1 MSKTAKIIIGVL
13 AAIAILAII
22 AIVIIVL
29 VGPSEE
35 PEPTAVPPTTA
46 PTTPPEEGDD
56 SWDKIE
62 AAGKMVVGTS
72 ADYPPFEFYVDD
84 LKIDGFDIAM
94 MDEMGRRL
102 GVSIEYLDYAFD
114 GLGGALQLGQIDLA
128 LAAVSVTAERESVV
142 DFSNVYLVGE
152 DAILAHTGSGIDSV
166 GAADEMAAY
175 RIGVQRGS
183 AYEAW
188 VLTELVATG
197 KMPESNL
204 FVYEAAPDAVR
215 DLLEDRLD
223 VVILD
228 SQPAELAV
236 QTYEVKIVG
245 QGLNQ
250 QRYAIAF
257 PKGAAALKA
266 KIDGVLLELHNE
278 GIIAELASK
287 YLGQEVL
294 LPTPTPGP
302 TSTPKPPSEC
312 IDGLSFVEHP
322 NGEGSS
328 SNPIQV
334 APGQKFT
341 KVWKVL
347 NSGTCTW
354 DSSYKLVFA
363 SGDRMGGQPTPVQG
377 TVAPG
382 QTYDIAVDMTA
393 PLYSGSYQGIW
404 QMVNG
409 QGTAFG
415 QRLRVYVKVVPGP
428 TATPAPTQTPVAGIV
443 FTVDR
448 NQINYGEC
456 VNFYW
461 KVENVKEVYFY
472 AEGEDWRQSP
482 VEGEGTQKECPP
494 VNNNYYLR
502 VVLRDGSVKAPKIT
516 IYVAGKP
523 DAPYIQR
530 FTADPPN
537 LVTLG
542 GSVLLQWEVFNQVN
556 KITLTANDVIL
567 WAGAPVKGQY
577 QHTPA
582 SAGSVS
588 YMLTAEGDGGTS
600 QSRIN
605 INVVNSATA
614 TPVPTSAPDKPVIYS
629 FSVSPNSIAEGN
641 CVDINWSVGGGAS
654 YVEVLR
660 NGTVIVPDAP
670 FSGHAS
676 DCPTPAGSYTYQLA
690 ASNSAGETVTQQR
703 TVQVSAT
710 APENP
715 LANTYWTLAAYYDG
729 TTMQSVLPGTLLTTN
744 FDSSGGVSG
753 SGGCNTYTANYNV
766 NGSSLTISAP
776 LATGKAC
783 TPEINA
789 QEQAFFAAM
798 ASATSYNIEAGQL
811 YITGS
816 SGTVVLEYSATGP

>member
-1 MSKTAKIIIGVL
+1 MSKTAKIVIGIL
-13 AAIAILAII
+13 AAIAIIAII

-29 VGPSEE
+29 TGPSE

-46 PTTPPEEGDD
+46 PTTPPEAGDD
-56 SWDKIE
+56 SWDRIE

-72 ADYPPFEFYVDD
+72 ADYPPFEFYVSDMQ
-84 LKIDGFDIAM
+84 IDGFDIAM

-114 GLGGALQLGQIDLA
+114 GLGPALQLGQIDLA
-128 LAAVSVTAERESVV
+128 LAAVSVTSERESVV

-152 DAILAHTGSGIDSV
+152 DAILAKKGSGITISSV
-166 GAADEMAAY
+166 DDMAAY
-175 RIGVQRGS
+175 RVGVQRNTV
-183 AYEAW
+183 YEAW
-188 VLTELVATG
+188 VRTELIDTG

-204 FVYEAAPDAVR
+204 FIYELATHAFR
-215 DLLEDRLD
+215 DLTEGRIDLMMLD
-223 VVILD
+223 A
-228 SQPAELAV
+228 SPAELVV
-236 QTYEVKIVG
+236 QTEDVEIVG

-250 QRYAIAF
+250 QRYAIAL
-257 PKGAAALKA
+257 PKGAAALKE

-278 GIIAELASK
+278 GVIASLAQK

-312 IDGLSFVEHP
+312 LDGLSFVEHP
-322 NGEGSS
+322 NGDGSS
-328 SNPIQV
+328 SKPIQV

-354 DSSYKLVFA
+354 DSSYQLVFV
-363 SGDRMGGQPTPVQG
+363 SGNRMGGQPTPVQG

-382 QTYDIAVDMTA
+382 QSYDIAVDMTA
-393 PLYSGSYQGIW
+393 PLYAGDYSAIWNMENTDGI
-404 QMVNG
+404 
-409 QGTAFG
+409 AFG

-428 TATPAPTQTPVAGIV
+428 TATPAPTQTPTAGIV
-443 FTVDR
+443 FTADR

-472 AEGEDWRQSP
+472 HEGEDWRDNG
-482 VEGEGTQKECPP
+482 VTGEGTSTECPP
-494 VNNNYYLR
+494 ATLNYYLR
-502 VVLRDGSVKAPKIT
+502 VVLRDGSVSTSKIT
-516 IYVAGKP
+516 IYVTSQP

-542 GSVLLQWEVFNQVN
+542 QSVLLQWEVFNQVN
-556 KITLTANDVIL
+556 KLTLSANDVIL
-567 WAGAPVKGQY
+567 WEGAPVKGQY
-577 QHTPA
+577 RDTPA
-582 SAGSVS
+582 SSGSVS
-588 YMLTAEGDGGTS
+588 YLLVAEGDGGTS

-605 INVVNSATA
+605 LNVVDPATA
-614 TPVPTSAPDKPVIYS
+614 TAVPTSAPEQPVIYS
-629 FSVSPNSIAEGN
+629 FSVSPNSIADGD
-641 CVDINWSVGGGAS
+641 CVDINWSAGGGAS
-654 YVEVLR
+654 DVEVLR
-660 NGTVIVPDAP
+660 DGTVIVPDAP
-670 FSGHAS
+670 FSGHAN
-676 DCPTPAGSYTYQLA
+676 DCPTPDGTYTYQLA

-715 LANTYWTLAAYYDG
+715 LANTFWTVANYWDG
-729 TTMQSVLPGTLLTTN
+729 TTMQTVLPGTLLTTN

-753 SGGCNTYTANYNV
+753 SGGCNTYSATYDV
-766 NGSSLTISAP
+766 SGSSLTISSP
-776 LATGKAC
+776 LATGKLCDAD
-783 TPEINA
+783 IDA

-798 ASATSYNIEAGQL
+798 ESAATFNIEAGQL
-811 YITGS
+811 YIMNS
-816 SGTVVLEYSATGP
+816 SGAAVLEYIATGP

>member
-1 MSKTAKIIIGVL
+1 MSKTAKIIVGVL

-29 VGPSEE
+29 VGPSE

-62 AAGKMVVGTS
+62 AAGKIVVGTS

-84 LKIDGFDIAM
+84 MQIDGFDVAM

-102 GVSIEYLDYAFD
+102 GVTIEYLDYAFD

-142 DFSNVYLVGE
+142 DFSNIYLVGE

-166 GAADEMAAY
+166 GSVDELAALK
-175 RIGVQRGS
+175 IGVQRGS
-183 AYEAW
+183 VYEAW

-204 FVYEAAPDAVR
+204 FVYERAGDAVR
-215 DLLEDRLD
+215 DLVQDRLD

-228 SQPAELAV
+228 LQPAELAV
-236 QTYEVKIVG
+236 QEYEVKIVG

-257 PKGAAALKA
+257 PKGAAALKE

-302 TSTPKPPSEC
+302 TSTPQPPGEC
-312 IDGLSFVEHP
+312 IDGMSFVEHP

-328 SNPIQV
+328 SSPIQV
-334 APGQKFT
+334 APGAKFT

-354 DSSYKLVFA
+354 DSSYKLVYA
-363 SGDRMGGQPTPVQG
+363 SGDQMGGQPTSVQG

-393 PLYSGSYQGIW
+393 PLYAGSYQGIW

-409 QGTAFG
+409 QGMAFG
-415 QRLRVYVKVVPGP
+415 QRVRVYVQVTTGP

-448 NQINYGEC
+448 DHINYGEC

-461 KVENVKEVYFY
+461 KVENVQEVYFY
-472 AEGEDWRQSP
+472 HEGEDWRDNG
-482 VEGEGTQKECPP
+482 VAGEGTSTECPP
-494 VNNNYYLR
+494 ATLNYYLR
-502 VVLRDGSVKAPKIT
+502 VVLRDGTVSTSKIT
-516 IYVAGKP
+516 IYVTSQP

-542 GSVLLQWEVFNQVN
+542 GSVKLQWEVFNQVN
-556 KITLTANDVIL
+556 KITLTANDAIL
-567 WAGAPVKGQY
+567 WEGAPTKGSY
-577 QHTPA
+577 QDTP
-582 SAGSVS
+582 SSTGTVS
-588 YMLTAEGDGGTS
+588 YVLTAEGDGGTS

-605 INVVNSATA
+605 LNVVDSSTA
-614 TPVPTSAPDKPVIYS
+614 TPVPTSAPDQPVIYS
-629 FSVSPNSIAEGN
+629 FSVSPNSIADGD

-660 NGTVIVPDAP
+660 DGTVIVPDAP
-670 FSGHAS
+670 FSGHAN
-676 DCPTPAGSYTYQLA
+676 DCPTPDGTYSYQLA

-703 TVQVSAT
+703 TVRVSAT

-715 LANTYWTLAAYYDG
+715 LANTMWTLAAYYDG
-729 TTMQSVLPGTLLTTN
+729 TQMQSVLPGTLLTTN
-744 FDSSGGVSG
+744 FGSSGGVSG
-753 SGGCNTYTANYNV
+753 SGGCNTYSATYEV
-766 NGSSLTISAP
+766 SGSSLTISS
-776 LATGKAC
+776 LFATGKLC
-783 TPEINA
+783 SPEIDT

-798 ASATSYNIEAGQL
+798 ESASSYNIEAGQL
-811 YITGS
+811 YLLNS
-816 SGTVVLEYSATGP
+816 SGAAILEYVATGP

>member
-1 MSKTAKIIIGVL
+1 M
-13 AAIAILAII
+13 
-22 AIVIIVL
+22 
-29 VGPSEE
+29 
-35 PEPTAVPPTTA
+35 
-46 PTTPPEEGDD
+46 
-56 SWDKIE
+56 
-62 AAGKMVVGTS
+62 
-72 ADYPPFEFYVDD
+72 
-84 LKIDGFDIAM
+84 
-94 MDEMGRRL
+94 
-102 GVSIEYLDYAFD
+102 
-114 GLGGALQLGQIDLA
+114 
-128 LAAVSVTAERESVV
+128 
-142 DFSNVYLVGE
+142 GE
-152 DAILAHTGSGIDSV
+152 DAILAHKGSGIDSV
-166 GAADEMAAY
+166 GSVDDMAAY
-175 RIGVQRGS
+175 RIGVQRGTV
-183 AYEAW
+183 YEAW
-188 VLTELVATG
+188 ILTELVDTG

-204 FVYEAAPDAVR
+204 FVYERAGDAVR
-215 DLLEDRLD
+215 DLIQDRLD

-228 SQPAELAV
+228 AQPAELAV
-236 QTYEVKIVG
+236 QEYEVKIVG

-257 PKGAAALKA
+257 PKGAAALKE

-302 TSTPKPPSEC
+302 TSTPKPPGEC
-312 IDGLSFVEHP
+312 IDGMSFVEHP

-328 SNPIQV
+328 SSPIQV
-334 APGQKFT
+334 APGAKFT

-363 SGDRMGGQPTPVQG
+363 SGDQMGGQPTSIQG

-415 QRLRVYVKVVPGP
+415 QRLRVYVQVVTGP

-448 NQINYGEC
+448 DQINYGEC

-472 AEGEDWRQSP
+472 HEGEDWRDNG
-482 VEGEGTQKECPP
+482 VAGEGTSTECPP
-494 VNNNYYLR
+494 ATLNYYLR
-502 VVLRDGSVKAPKIT
+502 VVLRDGSVSTSKIT
-516 IYVAGKP
+516 IYVTSQP

-567 WAGAPVKGQY
+567 WEGAPTKGSY
-577 QHTPA
+577 SDTPA
-582 SAGSVS
+582 STGTMS
-588 YMLTAEGDGGTS
+588 YVLKAEGDGGTS

-605 INVVNSATA
+605 INVVDSPTA
-614 TPVPTSAPDKPVIYS
+614 TPVPTSAPDLPVIYS
-629 FSVSPNSIAEGN
+629 FSVSPNSIAEGD

-654 YVEVLR
+654 YVDVLR

-670 FSGHAS
+670 FSGHAN
-676 DCPTPAGSYTYQLA
+676 DCPTPAGTYEYQLVA
-690 ASNSAGETVTQQR
+690 ENAAGEAVSQQR

-715 LANTYWTLAAYYDG
+715 LANTYWTLSNYWDG
-729 TTMQSVLPGTLLTTN
+729 TQMQSVLPGTLLTTN
-744 FDSSGGVSG
+744 FGASGGVSG
-753 SGGCNTYTANYNV
+753 SGGCNTYTASYQV
-766 NGSSLTISAP
+766 SGSSLSISSP
-776 LATGKAC
+776 LATGKLCSRRDRRAGAGLLC
-783 TPEINA
+783 GDGIGRS
-789 QEQAFFAAM
+789 F
-798 ASATSYNIEAGQL
+798 SIEAGQL
-811 YITGS
+811 YIRAAPALSCS
-816 SGTVVLEYSATGP
+816 SISPPARKANCMTDR

>member
-1 MSKTAKIIIGVL
+1 MSKTAKIIIGIL

-22 AIVIIVL
+22 AIVIIIL
-29 VGPSEE
+29 VGPSE

-46 PTTPPEEGDD
+46 PTTPAEGDD
-56 SWDKIE
+56 SWDKIQ

-72 ADYPPFEFYVDD
+72 ADYPPFEFYVSDGQ
-84 LKIDGFDIAM
+84 IDGFDIAM

-102 GVSIEYLDYAFD
+102 GVNIEYLDYAFD
-114 GLGGALQLGQIDLA
+114 GLGPALQLGQIDLA

-152 DAILAHTGSGIDSV
+152 DAVLAKKGSGITISSV
-166 GAADEMAAY
+166 DDMAAY
-175 RIGVQRGS
+175 KIGVQRNTV
-183 AYEAW
+183 YEAW
-188 VLTELVATG
+188 IRTELVDTG

-204 FVYEAAPDAVR
+204 FVYEGAPDAVR
-215 DLLEDRLD
+215 DLLEGRVDLVVLD
-223 VVILD
+223 A
-228 SQPAELAV
+228 QPAELAV
-236 QTYEVKIVG
+236 QEYDVEIVA

-257 PKGAAALKA
+257 PKGAAALKE

-278 GIIAELASK
+278 GVIAELARK

-312 IDGLSFVEHP
+312 LDGMSFVAHP

-341 KVWKVL
+341 KVWTVQ
-347 NSGTCTW
+347 NTGTCTW

-363 SGDRMGGQPTPVQG
+363 SGDRMGGQPPSIQG

-382 QTYDIAVDMTA
+382 QNYDIAVDMTA

-415 QRLRVYVKVVPGP
+415 QRLRVYVQVVAGP
-428 TATPAPTQTPVAGIV
+428 TATPAPTQTPIAGIV

-448 NQINYGEC
+448 DQINYGEC

-472 AEGEDWRQSP
+472 KEGEDWRDNG
-482 VEGEGTQKECPP
+482 VAGEGTQTECPP
-494 VNNNYYLR
+494 ATLNYYLR
-502 VVLRDGSVKAPKIT
+502 VVLRDGSVSTSKIT
-516 IYVAGKP
+516 IYVTSQP

-556 KITLTANDVIL
+556 KITLKANDVIL
-567 WAGAPVKGQY
+567 WEGAPTKGS
-577 QHTPA
+577 HTDVPA
-582 SAGSVS
+582 STGPMS
-588 YMLTAEGDGGTS
+588 YVLIAEGDGGTS
-600 QSRIN
+600 QAQIN
-605 INVVNSATA
+605 INVVDSSTA
-614 TPVPTSAPDKPVIYS
+614 TPVPTSAPDQPVIYS
-629 FSVSPNSIAEGN
+629 FSVSPNSIAEGD

-660 NGTVIVPDAP
+660 DGAVIVPDAP
-670 FSGHAS
+670 FSGHAN

-715 LANTYWTLAAYYDG
+715 LANTYWTLANYWDG
-729 TTMQSVLPGTLLTTN
+729 TTMQAVLPGTLLTTN
-744 FDSSGGVSG
+744 FGTSGGVSG
-753 SGGCNTYTANYNV
+753 SGGCNTYSATYEV
-766 NGSSLTISAP
+766 SGSSLTISS
-776 LATGKAC
+776 LFATGMLC
-783 TPEINA
+783 STEIDA

-798 ASATSYNIEAGQL
+798 ESASSYNIEAGQL
-811 YITGS
+811 YILDS
-816 SGTVVLEYSATGP
+816 SSAVVLEYIATGP